1 MIRKPYLMFIGGVS
15 TAVRAKTAAGVK
27 YWRPEQASGQFRFPG
42 GVDLGLPDYTMR
54 EAADAGIRTILIGVA
69 PSGGSLPGDWVE
81 FLIEGLEAGLD
92 IASGLHMRLA
102 EIPALQEAAA
112 KNNCQISDVRFPT
125 RAFDVGTGAPRRGK
139 RLLTVGTDCAVGKM
153 YVTLALEKEMQKRGL
168 NASFRATGQT
178 GILISG
184 SGVSV
189 DAVVSDFISGATEFV
204 SPENTPDHWDVIEG
218 QGSLFHPSY
227 AGVSLGLL
235 HGAQAD
241 AIVVC
246 HQAGR
251 ESVSGIAGYPLPSL
265 KECIALNLQ
274 MGRRTSPDIKC
285 VGIGMNTS
293 SLNDD
298 EAMDYLKRTEDETGL
313 PCADPVRTGVAA
325 IVKNLMK
332 ENI

>member
-1 MIRKPYLMFIGGVS
+1 M
-15 TAVRAKTAAGVK
+15 
-27 YWRPEQASGQFRFPG
+27 
-42 GVDLGLPDYTMR
+42 
-54 EAADAGIRTILIGVA
+54 
-69 PSGGSLPGDWVE
+69 
-81 FLIEGLEAGLD
+81 
-92 IASGLHMRLA
+92 
-102 EIPALQEAAA
+102 
-112 KNNCQISDVRFPT
+112 RFPT
-125 RAFDVGTGAPRRGK
+125 QTFDVGTGAPRPGK

-153 YVTLALEKEMQKRGL
+153 YVTLALEKEMQKMGL
-168 NASFRATGQT
+168 KASFRATGQT
-178 GILISG
+178 GILIAG

-189 DAVVSDFISGATEFV
+189 DAVVSDFISGATEYI

-251 ESVSGIAGYPLPSL
+251 EFVSGLDGYPLPTL

-274 MGRRTSPDIKC
+274 MGSRTNPDIKC
-285 VGIGMNTS
+285 VGIGINTS

-298 EAMDYLKRTEDETGL
+298 EARDYLKKAEDETGL
-313 PCADPVRTGVAA
+313 PCADPVRTGVAK

-332 ENI
+332 GNI

>member
-1 MIRKPYLMFIGGVS
+1 MIKKPYLMFIGDVR
-15 TAVRAKTAAGVK
+15 TALRAKTAAGVK

-42 GVDLGLPDYTMR
+42 GADLGLPDYTMQ
-54 EAADAGIRTILIGVA
+54 EAADAGIKTILIGVA
-69 PSGGSLPGDWVE
+69 PSGGSLPTEW
-81 FLIEGLEAGLD
+81 IEYLLKGLDAGMD
-92 IASGLHMRLA
+92 IASGLHVRLA
-102 EIPALQEAAA
+102 EIPALKEAAVR
-112 KNNCQISDVRFPT
+112 NNRQIFDVRFPT
-125 RAFDVGTGAPRRGK
+125 QTFDVGTGAPRSGK

-168 NASFRATGQT
+168 DASFRATGQT
-178 GILISG
+178 GILIAG

-189 DAVVSDFISGATEFV
+189 DAVVSDFVSGASEFI
-204 SPENTPDHWDVIEG
+204 SPANNPDHWDVIEG
-218 QGSLFHPSY
+218 QGSLYHPSY

-235 HGAQAD
+235 HGAQPD

-251 ESVSGIAGYPLPSL
+251 EFVAGIEGYPLPSL

-274 MGRRTSPDIKC
+274 MGGRTNPNIKC
-285 VGIGMNTS
+285 VGVGINTS
-293 SLNDD
+293 SLNDK
-298 EAMDYLKRTEDETGL
+298 EAMDYLKKAEDETGL

-325 IVKNLMK
+325 IVENLMK

>member
-1 MIRKPYLMFIGGVS
+1 MFIGDVS
-15 TAVRAKTAAGVK
+15 TAVYAKTASGVK
-27 YWRPEQASGQFRFPG
+27 YWRPEQAAGQFRFPG
-42 GVDLGLPDYTMR
+42 GVDLGLPDYTMQ
-54 EAADAGIRTILIGVA
+54 EAVRAGIKTILIGVA
-69 PSGGSLPGDWVE
+69 PQGGGMPQKWLD

-92 IASGLHMRLA
+92 IASGLHVRLA
-102 EIPALQEAAA
+102 EVPALKEAAA
-112 KNNCQISDVRFPT
+112 KNGCQIFDVRFPT
-125 RAFDVGTGAPRRGK
+125 QTFKVGTGFPRSGK

-153 YVTLALEKEMQKRGL
+153 YVTLALEKEMQKQGL
-168 NASFRATGQT
+168 NATFRATGQT
-178 GILISG
+178 GILIVG

-189 DAVVSDFISGATEFV
+189 DAVVADFISGATEFL

-218 QGSLFHPSY
+218 QGSLYHPAY

-251 ESVSGIAGYPLPSL
+251 EFVAGIEGYPLPTL

-274 MGRRTSPDIKC
+274 MGSRTNPDIKC
-285 VGIGMNTS
+285 VGIGINTA
-293 SLNDD
+293 SLSDV
-298 EAMDYLKRTEDETGL
+298 EAMDYLKRAEDETGL

-325 IVKNLMK
+325 IVENLL
-332 ENI
+332 